1 RGRATRSRRWFAST
15 ARSSATASP
24 ARSRGGSRT
33 RSGAPRAA
41 DADPPPAMIG
51 QSPRS
56 KDAHRFLAGHG
67 RYVDD
72 LTRPGLVHLGVVR
85 SAHAHARI
93 TRVDA
98 TAARAIRGV
107 LAAWTAA
114 DLPQL
119 AQPLATASSGAHKE
133 RPFVVPLLA
142 GARARYVGE
151 PVAAVDAETGVLTVW
166 ASIQSPYS
174 QRDVIARVLGLPAE
188 RVRVIVP
195 DVGGAFGPKGQV
207 YADEVLVAAAAFR
220 LRRPV
225 KWAEARREHLATVG

>member
-1 RGRATRSRRWFAST
+1 RSRRWFAST

-114 DLPQL
+114 DLPHL
-119 AQPLATASSGAHKE
+119 
-133 RPFVVPLLA
+133 
-142 GARARYVGE
+142 E
-151 PVAAVDAETGVLTVW
+151 P
-166 ASIQSPYS
+166 P
-174 QRDVIARVLGLPAE
+174 
-188 RVRVIVP
+188 
-195 DVGGAFGPKGQV
+195 
-207 YADEVLVAAAAFR
+207 AAAAAR
-220 LRRPV
+220 GGRQDRPV
-225 KWAEARREHLATVG
+225 LPSRAAGD